1 MTKETLTIVLFSI
14 GSGLIGYAIGI
25 AAAWLGNWFTD
36 GYHPLLL
43 SNMVSTPGAEDGERA
58 NEYPD
63 YLEPPRG
70 CFGMCCAGCDARSQV
85 NSRSKTTSEQTDQ
98 SYVLNAVLSAQG
110 GGE

>member
-14 GSGLIGYAIGI
+14 GSGLIGYAVGI

-36 GYHPLLL
+36 GHHPLLL

-85 NSRSKTTSEQTDQ
+85 NSRSKTVSEQTDQ

-110 GGE
+110 GE

>member
-14 GSGLIGYAIGI
+14 GSGLIVYAIGI

-70 CFGMCCAGCDARSQV
+70 CSAC
-85 NSRSKTTSEQTDQ
+85 
-98 SYVLNAVLSAQG
+98 AVLDVMLARRSTPGAKQSANRQTNLTF
-110 GGE
+110 